1 MLHFGAK
8 NIPCSIYLVTFL
20 VLVRTYP
27 KDIRMKVEDGILPL
41 DGVKL
46 LVVE

>member
-20 VLVRTYP
+20 LLVRTYP
-27 KDIRMKVEDGILPL
+27 KAIRMTVEYGILTL

-46 LVVE
+46 LVAE